1 MFTPEPNSNYKLWK
15 IHPKKK
21 KILREIVDQNIKI
34 ISESVTEDLL
44 SKDYS
49 FLKKDFDSELIKTFL
64 KYNLINYIY
73 PTVIN
78 LSKDE
83 KFKLRKYKSNFF
95 KKNIKF
101 NFKFFIK
108 IFYTILKQFFF

>member
-1 MFTPEPNSNYKLWK
+1 MFTPKPNSNYKLWK

-34 ISESVTEDLL
+34 ISESVTEDLI

-64 KYNLINYIY
+64 KYNLIA
-73 PTVIN
+73 
-78 LSKDE
+78 LSISSLFLIGQHPPKDT
-83 KFKLRKYKSNFF
+83 KWL
-95 KKNIKF
+95 
-101 NFKFFIK
+101 
-108 IFYTILKQFFF
+108 

>member
-1 MFTPEPNSNYKLWK
+1 MFTTKPNSNYKLWK
-15 IHPKKK
+15 FYSKKK
-21 KILREIVDQNIKI
+21 KTLKEIIDQNIKVV
-34 ISESVTEDLL
+34 SESVTEDLL

-49 FLKKDFDSELIKTFL
+49 FLKKDFDPELIKTFL

-83 KFKLRKYKSNFF
+83 KFKLRKYNSEFF
-95 KKNIKF
+95 KKKH
-101 NFKFFIK
+101 K
-108 IFYTILKQFFF
+108 I